1 MDLNMIEDDCEDQGY
16 SLISDGCTQCMTDE
30 VIIKHGV
37 EWRKPT
43 ALVAK
48 NGLWVCPSC
57 GGCYGTVNEV
67 RK

>member
-1 MDLNMIEDDCEDQGY
+1 MDLDMKE
-16 SLISDGCTQCMTDE
+16 GCTKCLTDE
-30 VIIKHGV
+30 VIVKRGV